1 MRIIEFSTY
10 IVGKKILK
18 MVSNTKNSSDTIIS
32 VVLLQKLSVNVYIVL
47 IFHSYSIFL
56 SSSYLILSY
65 NINLSNLH

>member
-32 VVLLQKLSVNVYIVL
+32 VVLLQKWSVNVYIVFDEF
-47 IFHSYSIFL
+47 IPIQYFYRVHI
-56 SSSYLILSY
+56 
-65 NINLSNLH
+65 